1 MIKILFIFLILT
13 FPSSVLGHMKHY
25 ENIKKI
31 EMNIVRDGK
40 IIGFCNYEFL
50 KEGNSTKIK
59 NKTEFKVKLM
69 GIKIFSVI
77 SSSTEIYDIDKL
89 ISFNSKTIQNKKKK
103 YVNLKYL
110 ERENK
115 YLIDGSS
122 YKGTSKINNV
132 IGNWWNHKLLTADKQ
147 ISPLSGSIKDQ
158 IVTFVKKEN
167 INIKGKNYLT
177 HKFNLKSK
185 NPDLPDDKK
194 LDFVIWLEPK
204 KNIIIKISYNRMGNW
219 EYILKNITL
228 N

>member
-1 MIKILFIFLILT
+1 MLKILFIFLILT

-31 EMNIVRDGK
+31 EMNVIRDGK
-40 IIGFCNYEFL
+40 IIGFCNYEFF
-50 KEGNSTKIK
+50 KEGNNIKIK
-59 NKTEFKVKLM
+59 NKTEFEVKLLS
-69 GIKIFSVI
+69 IKIFSIV
-77 SSSTEIYDIDKL
+77 SNSTEIYNKDKL
-89 ISFNSKTIQNKKKK
+89 ISFNSKTVQNKKKK

-110 ERENK
+110 EKENK

-132 IGNWWNHKLLTADKQ
+132 IGSWWNHKLLTADKQ

-167 INIKGKNYLT
+167 ININGKNYLA

-185 NPDLPDDKK
+185 NSDLPEDKK
-194 LDFVIWLEPK
+194 LDFVVWLEPK
-204 KNIIIKISYNRMGNW
+204 KNIIIKIAYTRMGNW